1 MTRRINWS
9 RVLVYGLVPTFV
21 LLLAIAAG
29 LLKWHDSS
37 IRHIERARD
46 QSVAAAKESTDA
58 ILTFR
63 YDTIDHDVAA
73 TRERLT
79 GGFLDTYMTR
89 TRNELVPRAKQER
102 IVATATVPDAAPE
115 ITTPNHA
122 VVLVFI
128 SQTVKIGDAP
138 PMETGSRARVTLDKL
153 GERWLISG
161 FDHY

>member
-1 MTRRINWS
+1 MTRRVNWS
-9 RVLVYGLVPTFV
+9 RVLVYGLVPAFV
-21 LLLAIAAG
+21 SLLAIAAG

-37 IRHIERARD
+37 IRHVEWARS
-46 QSVAAAKESTDA
+46 QSAAAAKESTDA

-79 GGFLDTYMTR
+79 GGFLNTYTKR
-89 TRNELVPRAKQER
+89 TQQELIPHAKQER

-138 PMETGSRARVTLDKL
+138 PTETGSSARVTLDNI
-153 GERWLISG
+153 GERWLISD

>member
-1 MTRRINWS
+1 MTRRVNWS

-29 LLKWHDSS
+29 LLKWHDAS
-37 IRHIERARD
+37 IRHLEVARS
-46 QSVAAAKESTDA
+46 QSVSAAKQSTDA
-58 ILTFR
+58 MMTFR

-79 GGFLDTYMTR
+79 GGFLDTYIRR
-89 TRNELVPRAKQER
+89 TKQELIPNAKSER

-115 ITTPNHA
+115 IITPNHA

-128 SQTVKIGDAP
+128 SQTVKIGDAAP
-138 PMETGSRARVTLDKL
+138 TETGSSARVTLEKI
-153 GERWLISG
+153 GERWLISE

>member
-1 MTRRINWS
+1 MTRRVNWS

-29 LLKWHDSS
+29 LLKWHHSS
-37 IRHIERARD
+37 IRHVERARG

-63 YDTIDHDVAA
+63 YDTVDHDVAA

-79 GGFLDTYMTR
+79 GGFLDMYTKR
-89 TRNELVPRAKQER
+89 AQQELIPHAKQER
-102 IVATATVPDAAPE
+102 IVATATVPE

-128 SQTVKIGDAP
+128 SPNVKIGDAP
-138 PMETGSRARVTLDKL
+138 PSETGSSARVTLDKI
-153 GERWLISG
+153 GERWLISD
-161 FDHY
+161 FDQY

>member
-1 MTRRINWS
+1 MTRRVNWS
-9 RVLVYGLVPTFV
+9 RVLIYGLVPTFV

-37 IRHIERARD
+37 IRHIERARG
-46 QSVAAAKESTDA
+46 QSVAAAEESTDA

-79 GGFLDTYMTR
+79 GGFLDMYTKR
-89 TRNELVPRAKQER
+89 TQQELIPHAKRGR
-102 IVATATVPDAAPE
+102 IVATATVPDPATE

-138 PMETGSRARVTLDKL
+138 PTETGSSARVTLDKI
-153 GERWLISG
+153 GERWLISD

>member
-1 MTRRINWS
+1 MRSVNWA
-9 RVLVYGLVPTFV
+9 RVLVYGLLPTLV

-29 LLKWHDSS
+29 LLKWNDSS
-37 IRHIERARD
+37 IRHSELASSESVTAARD
-46 QSVAAAKESTDA
+46 STNA

-79 GGFLDTYMTR
+79 GGFLDTYTKR
-89 TRNELVPRAKQER
+89 TQQELIPHAKQER
-102 IVATATVPDAAPE
+102 LVATSVVPAAAPE
-115 ITTPNHA
+115 TVTPNHA

-128 SQTVKIGDAP
+128 SQTVTVGDAGP
-138 PMETGSRARVTLDKL
+138 KVAGSSARVTLDKI
-153 GERWLISG
+153 GKRWLISD

>member
-1 MTRRINWS
+1 MTPRVNWS
-9 RVLVYGLVPTFV
+9 RVLVYGLVPTFA
-21 LLLAIAAG
+21 LLLAMAAG

-37 IRHIERARD
+37 IRHIERARA

-63 YDTIDHDVAA
+63 FDTIDHDVAA

-79 GGFLDTYMTR
+79 GAFLDTYTTR
-89 TRNELVPRAKQER
+89 ARQELIPHAKQER
-102 IVATATVPDAAPE
+102 IVASATVPDAAPE

-138 PMETGSRARVTLDKL
+138 PKDTGSSARVTLDKL
-153 GERWLISG
+153 GERWLISD

>member
-1 MTRRINWS
+1 MTRRVNWS
-9 RVLVYGLVPTFV
+9 RVLVYGLVPAFV
-21 LLLAIAAG
+21 SLLAIAAG

-37 IRHIERARD
+37 IRHVERARS
-46 QSVAAAKESTDA
+46 QSAAAAKESTDA

-79 GGFLDTYMTR
+79 GGFLDTYTKR
-89 TRNELVPRAKQER
+89 TQQELIPHAKQER
-102 IVATATVPDAAPE
+102 IIATATVPDAATE

-122 VVLVFI
+122 AVLVFI

-138 PMETGSRARVTLDKL
+138 PTETGSSARVTLDNI
-153 GERWLISG
+153 GERWLISD

>member
-1 MTRRINWS
+1 MTQRVNWS
-9 RVLVYGLVPTFV
+9 RVLVYGLVPTSV
-21 LLLAIAAG
+21 LVLAIAAG

-37 IRHIERARD
+37 IRHIERARS

-63 YDTIDHDVAA
+63 YDTIDHDMAA

-79 GGFLDTYMTR
+79 GGFLGTYSKR
-89 TRNELVPRAKQER
+89 TQQELIPHAKQER

-138 PMETGSRARVTLDKL
+138 PTETGSSARVTLDKI
-153 GERWLISG
+153 GDRWLISD

>member
-1 MTRRINWS
+1 MTRRVSWS

-21 LLLAIAAG
+21 LLLAIVAG
-29 LLKWHDSS
+29 LLKRHDSS
-37 IRHIERARD
+37 IRHIERARS
-46 QSVAAAKESTDA
+46 QSASAAKEFTDA
-58 ILTFR
+58 ILTFC

-79 GGFLDTYMTR
+79 GDFLDTYTKR
-89 TRNELVPRAKQER
+89 AQQELIPHAEQER

-115 ITTPNHA
+115 ITTPSHA

-128 SQTVKIGDAP
+128 SQTVNIGDAP
-138 PMETGSRARVTLDKL
+138 PAETGSSARVTLDKV
-153 GERWLISG
+153 GERWLISD

>member
-1 MTRRINWS
+1 MIRRVNWS

-37 IRHIERARD
+37 IRHIERARG

-63 YDTIDHDVAA
+63 YDTIAHDVAA

-79 GGFLDTYMTR
+79 GGFLDTYAKR
-89 TRNELVPRAKQER
+89 TQQELIPHAKQER
-102 IVATATVPDAAPE
+102 IVATASVPDAAPE
-115 ITTPNHA
+115 TTTPNHA

-128 SQTVKIGDAP
+128 LQNVKIGDAP
-138 PMETGSRARVTLDKL
+138 LSESGSSARVTLDKI
-153 GERWLISG
+153 GERWLISD

>member
-1 MTRRINWS
+1 MTRRVNWS

-21 LLLAIAAG
+21 LLLVIAAG

-37 IRHIERARD
+37 IGHIERARS
-46 QSVAAAKESTDA
+46 QSVAAAKESTVA

-79 GGFLDTYMTR
+79 GSFLDTYTKR
-89 TRNELVPRAKQER
+89 TQQELTPHAKQER
-102 IVATATVPDAAPE
+102 IVATATVPNAAPE
-115 ITTPNHA
+115 TTTPNHA

-128 SQTVKIGDAP
+128 SQTVKIGDAAP
-138 PMETGSRARVTLDKL
+138 TETGSSARVTLDKL
-153 GERWLISG
+153 GERWLISD

>member
-1 MTRRINWS
+1 MTRRVNWS

-21 LLLAIAAG
+21 LLLVIAAG

-37 IRHIERARD
+37 IRHIERARS
-46 QSVAAAKESTDA
+46 QSVVAAKESTVA

-79 GGFLDTYMTR
+79 GSFLDTYTKR
-89 TRNELVPRAKQER
+89 TQQELTPHAKQER
-102 IVATATVPDAAPE
+102 IVATATVPNAAPE
-115 ITTPNHA
+115 TTTPNHA

-128 SQTVKIGDAP
+128 SQTVKIGDAAP
-138 PMETGSRARVTLDKL
+138 TETGSSARVTLDKL
-153 GERWLISG
+153 GERWLISD

>member
-21 LLLAIAAG
+21 LLLAIGAG

-37 IRHIERARD
+37 IRHLDLARS
-46 QSVAAAKESTDA
+46 QSVSAAKGSTDA

-79 GGFLDTYMTR
+79 GEFLDTYTKR
-89 TRNELVPRAKQER
+89 TQQELIPHAKQER
-102 IVATATVPDAAPE
+102 IVATATVPGAAPE
-115 ITTPNHA
+115 ITTGNHA

-128 SQTVKIGDAP
+128 SQTVKIGDYP
-138 PMETGSRARVTLDKL
+138 PTETGSSARVTLDKI
-153 GERWLISG
+153 GERWLVSD

>member
-1 MTRRINWS
+1 
-9 RVLVYGLVPTFV
+9 VLVYGLVPTFV

-37 IRHIERARD
+37 VRHVERARS
-46 QSVAAAKESTDA
+46 QSVAAAKESTEA

-63 YDTIDHDVAA
+63 SDTIDHDVAA

-79 GGFLDTYMTR
+79 GGFLDTYTKR
-89 TRNELVPRAKQER
+89 TQQELIPHAKQER

-138 PMETGSRARVTLDKL
+138 PTETSSSARVTLDKIS
-153 GERWLISG
+153 ERWLISD

>member
-1 MTRRINWS
+1 MIRRVNWS

-37 IRHIERARD
+37 IRHIERARG

-63 YDTIDHDVAA
+63 YDTIAHDVAA

-79 GGFLDTYMTR
+79 GDFLDTYTKR
-89 TRNELVPRAKQER
+89 TQQELIPHAKQER

-115 ITTPNHA
+115 TTTPNHA

-128 SQTVKIGDAP
+128 SQNVKIGDAP
-138 PMETGSRARVTLDKL
+138 PSETGSSARMTLDKI
-153 GERWLISG
+153 GERWLISD

>member
-1 MTRRINWS
+1 MIRRVNWS

-37 IRHIERARD
+37 IRHIERARG

-63 YDTIDHDVAA
+63 YATVDHDVAA

-79 GGFLDTYMTR
+79 GGFLDTYTKR
-89 TRNELVPRAKQER
+89 TQQELIPHGKQER
-102 IVATATVPDAAPE
+102 IVATASVPDAGPE
-115 ITTPNHA
+115 ITNPNHA

-128 SQTVKIGDAP
+128 LQNVKIGDAP
-138 PMETGSRARVTLDKL
+138 PSESAPAPG
-153 GERWLISG
+153 
-161 FDHY
+161 

>member
-1 MTRRINWS
+1 
-9 RVLVYGLVPTFV
+9 VLVYRLVPTFV
-21 LLLAIAAG
+21 LLLGIVAG

-37 IRHIERARD
+37 IRHIELARG
-46 QSVAAAKESTDA
+46 QSVSSAKESTDA

-79 GGFLDTYMTR
+79 GGFLDTYTKR
-89 TRNELVPRAKQER
+89 TQQELIPNAKQER
-102 IVATATVPDAAPE
+102 LVATATVPDAAPE

-128 SQTVKIGDAP
+128 SQTVKVGDAP
-138 PMETGSRARVTLDKL
+138 PTETGSSARVTLDKI
-153 GERWLISG
+153 GERWLISD

>member
-1 MTRRINWS
+1 MMRRVNWS

-21 LLLAIAAG
+21 LLLAIVAG

-37 IRHIERARD
+37 IRHIERARG

-79 GGFLDTYMTR
+79 GGFLDTYTKR
-89 TRNELVPRAKQER
+89 AQQELIPHAKQER

-138 PMETGSRARVTLDKL
+138 PTEAGSSARVTLDKI
-153 GERWLISG
+153 GERWLISD

>member
-1 MTRRINWS
+1 MTRRVNWS

-29 LLKWHDSS
+29 LVKWHDSS
-37 IRHIERARD
+37 IRHIERARS
-46 QSVAAAKESTDA
+46 QSVAAAREYTDA

-79 GGFLDTYMTR
+79 GGFLDMYTKR
-89 TRNELVPRAKQER
+89 AQQELIPHAKQER

-115 ITTPNHA
+115 ITSPNHA

-128 SQTVKIGDAP
+128 SKPSRSVMRRRPKPAP
-138 PMETGSRARVTLDKL
+138 APG
-153 GERWLISG
+153 
-161 FDHY
+161 

>member
-1 MTRRINWS
+1 MTRRVNWS

-29 LLKWHDSS
+29 LLKWHDAS
-37 IRHIERARD
+37 IRHLEVARN
-46 QSVAAAKESTDA
+46 QSVSAAKESTDA

-63 YDTIDHDVAA
+63 YDTIDRDVEM

-79 GGFLDTYMTR
+79 GGFLETYMKR
-89 TRNELVPRAKQER
+89 TKQDLIPRAKSER

-128 SQTVKIGDAP
+128 SQTVKIGDAAP
-138 PMETGSRARVTLDKL
+138 AETGSSARVTLDKT
-153 GERWLISG
+153 GERWLISD